1 MKTKVIA
8 VVLAAGK
15 GSRMHSK
22 IQKQYLELL
31 GRPVITYTLEAFENS
46 RVDEVILVVGSGEI
60 DFAREEIVKK
70 FHYQKVTQII
80 PGGKERYDS
89 VYMGLCAGEEVQG
102 ETYVLIQDGA
112 RAFITSEQVNQCIEA
127 VKEYKA
133 CVMAMPVK
141 DTIKIVDEDNYSLST
156 PDRSRMWQMQ
166 TPQCFVLPEIRDAYR
181 EMMNAGDRTVT
192 DDAMVMERYGN
203 RRVKLIEG
211 SYDNIKITTPEDLII
226 GEAILKKY
234 GQNKE

>member
-22 IQKQYLELL
+22 IQKQYLEIL
-31 GRPVITYTLEAFENS
+31 GKPIINYTLDSFENS
-46 RVDEVILVVGSGEI
+46 QIDEIILVVGPDEI
-60 DFAREEIVKK
+60 EFAREEIVNKY
-70 FHYQKVTQII
+70 HYQKVSKVIA
-80 PGGKERYDS
+80 GGKERYDS
-89 VYMGLCAGEEVQG
+89 VYQGLCAGEEG
-102 ETYVLIQDGA
+102 EEETCVLIQDGA
-112 RAFITSEQVNQCIEA
+112 RAFLTSAQVNQCIDA

-141 DTIKIVDEDNYSLST
+141 DTIKMVDEDNFAVDT
-156 PDRSRMWQMQ
+156 PDRSRMWQVQ
-166 TPQCFVLPEIRDAYR
+166 TPQCFVLPEIREAYKKMI
-181 EMMNAGDRTVT
+181 EAGDNTVT

-203 RRVKLIEG
+203 RRVKMIPG
-211 SYDNIKITTPEDLII
+211 SYDNIKVTTPEDLVI

-234 GQNKE
+234 LKNDK

>member
-31 GRPVITYTLEAFENS
+31 GRPIITYTLDSFES
-46 RVDEVILVVGSGEI
+46 SHVDEIILVVGPDEI
-60 DFAREEIVKK
+60 AFAREEIVKK
-70 FHYQKVTQII
+70 YQYQKVSKVIA
-80 PGGKERYDS
+80 GGKERYDS
-89 VYMGLCAGEEVQG
+89 VYLGLCAAEEGEG
-102 ETYVLIQDGA
+102 ETCVLIQDGA
-112 RAFITSEQVNQCIEA
+112 RAFLTPEQVNQSIEA

-141 DTIKIVDEDNYSLST
+141 DTIKMVDDDNFAVDT
-156 PDRSRMWQMQ
+156 PDRSRMWQVQ
-166 TPQCFVLPEIRDAYR
+166 TPQCFVLPEIREAYKKMI
-181 EMMNAGDRTVT
+181 EAGDNTVT

-203 RRVKLIEG
+203 RRVKMIPG
-211 SYDNIKITTPEDLII
+211 SYDNIKITTPEDLIV

-234 GQNKE
+234 FQNRK